1 VRSLV
6 LVHGRGQEN
15 RDGGVLKQDWIRSLR
30 EGLQH
35 QGIELDLPDS
45 SVRFPYYG
53 QTLFDLVSGAAEVAD
68 VVVRGEPDDAAERE
82 FVSAF
87 LGEVFDKA
95 GITQRQI
102 QEAADDDDVLD
113 RGPMNWGWVRA
124 GLIALDRHV
133 PGASAASVALVTR
146 DVYRYL
152 RSQGVRDAIEG
163 GIRQALTP
171 GEETV
176 VVSHSLGTVV
186 AYNLL
191 RREGQAQGWKVPL
204 LVTLGSP
211 LAVSVIKQT
220 LRPLAHPPVVS
231 RWFNAYDPDD
241 VVSLYGLDAKHFPVD
256 PEVENYNKVQNKTP
270 NQHGISGY
278 LTDPTV
284 ARTIYEA
291 LTKP

>member
-1 VRSLV
+1 LV

-15 RDGGVLKQDWIRSLR
+15 RDGAALKQDWLRSLR
-30 EGLQH
+30 KGLEA
-35 QGIELDLPDS
+35 QGIDADVPDS

-53 QTLFDLVSGAAEVAD
+53 QTLFDLVRGAADPAD
-68 VVVRGEPDDAAERE
+68 VVVRGEPEDAAERE

-133 PGASAASVALVTR
+133 PGASAASVSLVTR

-163 GIRQALTP
+163 GIRAALTP

-191 RREGQAQGWKVPL
+191 RREGKAEGWKVPL

-211 LAVSVIKQT
+211 LAVSVIKQS
-220 LRPLAHPPVVS
+220 LRPLSHPPVVEK
-231 RWFNAYDPDD
+231 WFNAYDDDD

-256 PEVENYNKVQNKTP
+256 PPVENYSKVDNRTS

-278 LTDPTV
+278 LEDPTV
-284 ARTIYEA
+284 ARRIHEA
-291 LTKP
+291 LTAS

>member
-15 RDGGVLKQDWIRSLR
+15 KDGAALKQDWLRSLR
-30 EGLQH
+30 KGLEA
-35 QGIELDLPDS
+35 QGLDADLPDS

-53 QTLFDLVSGAAEVAD
+53 QTLFDLVSGAAEPAD

-95 GITQRQI
+95 GITERHLE
-102 QEAADDDDVLD
+102 EAGGRDALE
-113 RGPMNWGWVRA
+113 RGPMNWAWVRA

-152 RSQGVRDAIEG
+152 RSQGVRDQIEG
-163 GIRQALTP
+163 GIRAALTP

-191 RREGQAQGWKVPL
+191 RREGAAQGWKVPL

-211 LAVSVIKQT
+211 LAVSVIKQS
-220 LRPLAHPPVVS
+220 LRPLSHPPVVGK
-231 RWFNAYDPDD
+231 WFNAYDDDD

-256 PEVENYNKVQNKTP
+256 PPVENYSKVENRTP

-278 LTDPTV
+278 LEDPTV
-284 ARTIYEA
+284 ARRIHEA
-291 LTKP
+291 LTAS

>member
-1 VRSLV
+1 MRT
-6 LVHGRGQEN
+6 
-15 RDGGVLKQDWIRSLR
+15 
-30 EGLQH
+30 GLQH
-35 QGIELDLPDS
+35 QGLQLELQDS

-53 QTLFDLVSGAAEVAD
+53 QTLFDLVSGAEEAAD
-68 VVVRGEPDDAAERE
+68 VIVHGEPDDAAERE

-95 GITQRQI
+95 GITERHI
-102 QEAADDDDVLD
+102 EEAGGRDVLEH
-113 RGPMNWGWVRA
+113 GPLNWAWVRA

-133 PGASAASVALVTR
+133 PGVSAVSVALVTR

-152 RSQGVRDAIEG
+152 RSQGVRDEIEG
-163 GIRQALTP
+163 GIRRALHA

-191 RREGQAQGWKVPL
+191 RREGKVQGWQVPL

-211 LAVSVIKQT
+211 LAVSVIKQA
-220 LRPLAHPPVVS
+220 LRPLSHPPVVS

-241 VVSLYGLDAKHFPVD
+241 VVSLYGLDAQHFPVD
-256 PEVENYNKVQNKTP
+256 PEVET
-270 NQHGISGY
+270 
-278 LTDPTV
+278 T
-284 ARTIYEA
+284 AR
-291 LTKP
+291 